1 MTLRSRIF
9 LALAVSALAAL
20 VAGCDRTGNNASAAP
35 MPAAVPVTTAGVMQ
49 KDMPLIVR
57 AIGNVEAQNNVGIK
71 SLIAGE
77 LVEVHFNEGQDVNRG
92 DLLFV
97 IDPRQPQ
104 ADLNKAE
111 ANLARDD
118 AQARNSRADAERYA
132 GLFKEG
138 VVSKQQLDTA
148 ATKADADTAAV
159 ASDKAAVDYYKLRL
173 TYTRI
178 FAPITGRTGN
188 LVVHKGN
195 IIKENDNPALVTIN
209 QITPIYVTFTVPENQ
224 LLEVKRHMAEGPVKV
239 LAKIKENGEVKEGK
253 LVFVDNAV
261 DTTTGTIKLKGEFAN
276 ADRRLWPGQFVD
288 VDLQLALQTNAV
300 VVPSQAIQT
309 GQNGQFVFVVSK
321 DMTVDMRPVTITR
334 TLGNESII
342 ASGVQP
348 GETVVTDGQIRLTKG
363 SKVEIKPSSSSRALT
378 PGDTNQ
384 PVGAP

>member
-1 MTLRSRIF
+1 MTSRPRTILLF
-9 LALAVSALAAL
+9 AGLAAALAI
-20 VAGCDRTGNNASAAP
+20 AGCDRSDPKTAAAAI
-35 MPAAVPVTTAGVMQ
+35 PAAVPVTTASVVQ

-77 LVEVHFNEGQDVNRG
+77 LTEVHFNEGQDVNKG

-111 ANLARDD
+111 ANLARDE
-118 AQARNSRADAERYA
+118 AQARNSRADAQRYA

-148 ATKADADTAAV
+148 VTKADADTAAV
-159 ASDKAAVDYYKLRL
+159 ASDKAAVEYAKLQL

-178 FAPITGRTGN
+178 YSPITGRTGN
-188 LVVHKGN
+188 LVVHRGN

-209 QITPIYVTFTVPENQ
+209 QITPIYVTFTVPETQ
-224 LLEVKRHMAEGPVKV
+224 LLEVKRHMAAGPVKV
-239 LAKIKENGEVKEGK
+239 LAKIKENGEVKEGN
-253 LVFVDNAV
+253 LVFVDNSV
-261 DTTTGTIKLKGEFAN
+261 DATTGTIKLKGEFAN
-276 ADRRLWPGQFVD
+276 PDRKLWPGQFVD
-288 VDLQLALQTNAV
+288 VDLQLAMQTSAI

-309 GQNGQFVFVVSK
+309 GQNGQFVFVVGK

-342 ASGVQP
+342 ASGVQA
-348 GETVVTDGQIRLTKG
+348 GETVVTDGQIRLIKG
-363 SKVEIKPSSSSRALT
+363 SKVEIKPAVGSQVLM
-378 PGDTNQ
+378 PVDTNR